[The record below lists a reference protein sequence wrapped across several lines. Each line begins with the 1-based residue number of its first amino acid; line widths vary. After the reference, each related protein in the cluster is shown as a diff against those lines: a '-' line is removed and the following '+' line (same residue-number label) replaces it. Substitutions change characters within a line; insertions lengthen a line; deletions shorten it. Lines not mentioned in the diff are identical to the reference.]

1 MAKKAKKANVLYIA
15 LGAVV
20 GLGAIMGIGRALS
33 NDKSQ
38 DWVDLKKQETDVQG
52 YELVLTEEDPDK
64 ILEICRTAMD
74 NSDYRWI
81 EEGYTYDVMV
91 DYMFCDASEGGKC
104 SGNGVTIEIFYDYSE
119 NAEDD
124 KFIVWVNGSEI
135 ITVDQSGIEKEDYT
149 MPTSEEEN
157 MELEQVNY
165 CDYKVVY
172 GHRDALNE
180 EEGGGYVDSSAT
192 NRIPDEISNLVR
204 LVAPEK

>member
-38 DWVDLKKQETDVQG
+38 NWVDLKNEETDVQG

-81 EEGYTYDVMV
+81 EKDYTYVFM
-91 DYMFCDASEGGKC
+91 SEYYFFDTIG
-104 SGNGVTIEIFYDYSE
+104 SGINGSFVWISIFYDYSE

-124 KFIVWVNGSEI
+124 KFIVSVNENEI
-135 ITVDQSGIEKEDYT
+135 ITVNQSGIEKEDYT
-149 MPTSEEEN
+149 MPTSKEEN
-157 MELEQVNY
+157 MALMNLNY
-165 CDYKVVY
+165 EDYKVIY
-172 GHRDALNE
+172 GRRDAAT
-180 EEGGGYVDSSAT
+180 EEGGSYIDSGF
-192 NRIPDEISNLVR
+192 NMIPDEIINLVR